1 MAKAQRQSRINGEIT
16 RTKILDSA
24 EILFG
29 AKSFDAVSLREITER
44 ADVTL
49 ALASYHFGTK
59 EQLFEEVIA
68 RRAIIL
74 SDDRLARLNAIDNR
88 TVETVIDAF
97 MAPLFDRA
105 TSGEPGWMDYFKVL
119 GRLGD
124 GNQWLDVLARH
135 FDDTAKVFIDAL
147 CAIMPDSDRASVV
160 RAFTMMLNLMLATAS
175 QHGRIDRLTGGKLTA
190 TDLRA
195 AYDPLLRF
203 IVAGMRSVTA

>member
-1 MAKAQRQSRINGEIT
+1 MAKARRQSRINGEIT

-29 AKSFDAVSLREITER
+29 TGSFDAVSLREITER
-44 ADVTL
+44 AEVTL

-74 SDDRLARLNAIDNR
+74 GEDRLARLAAIENR
-88 TVETVIDAF
+88 TVESVIDAF

-105 TSGEPGWMDYFKVL
+105 TSGEPGWTDYFKVL

-124 GNQWLDVLARH
+124 GNQWLDVLERY

-147 CAIMPDSDRASVV
+147 CEVMPNSDRAGIV

-203 IVAGMRSVTA
+203 VVAGMRSVTT